1 MTRLLRELRSGLLVA
16 GLLAGCTGPGATGP
30 PPSAPPD
37 GVVIVATAL
46 AFDRSELGVPAGR
59 PFPLLFENREGAP
72 HNVAIYVDDPAAPL
86 FAGEVFG
93 GPASR
98 TYAVPA
104 LEAGTYRFRCD
115 VHPEMAGA
123 VVAG

>member
-1 MTRLLRELRSGLLVA
+1 MTHVVRVLRSGLLAA
-16 GLLAGCTGPGATGP
+16 GMLAGCMGPGATGP
-30 PPSAPPD
+30 MPSAPPD

-46 AFDRSELGVPAGR
+46 AFDRSELAVPAGR
-59 PFPLLFENREGAP
+59 PFPLLVENREGAP
-72 HNVAIYVDDPAAPL
+72 HNVAIYVDDPTAPL
-86 FAGEVFG
+86 FSGEVFG

-104 LEAGTYRFRCD
+104 LDAGTYRFRCD
-115 VHPEMAGA
+115 VHPQMAGA